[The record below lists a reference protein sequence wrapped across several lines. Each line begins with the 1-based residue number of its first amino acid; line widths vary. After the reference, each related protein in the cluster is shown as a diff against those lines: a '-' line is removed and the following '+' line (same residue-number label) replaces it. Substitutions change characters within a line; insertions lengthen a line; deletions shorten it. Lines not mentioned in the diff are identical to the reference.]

1 MASGQ
6 WAETGSGKPGGTLGN
21 RRQWKAARESVP
33 WRQLEDRLTVSPGSN
48 PWVMFYCP
56 IGLCLQNIKFR
67 DNIVKNSEM
76 MTAEH

>member
-6 WAETGSGKPGGTLGN
+6 WAETGSRKPGGTLGT

-33 WRQLEDRLTVSPGSN
+33 WRQLEYRLTVSPGSN
-48 PWVMFYCP
+48 PWVMFSCP
-56 IGLCLQNIKFR
+56 IGLCLQNVKFR